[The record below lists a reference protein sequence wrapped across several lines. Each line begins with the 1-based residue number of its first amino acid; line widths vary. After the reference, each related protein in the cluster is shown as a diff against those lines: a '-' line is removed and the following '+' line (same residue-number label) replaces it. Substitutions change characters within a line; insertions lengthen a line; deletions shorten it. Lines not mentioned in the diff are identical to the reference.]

1 MISGHMYWHEDSKA
15 SVPEIVSL
23 LTSKHRLKNVKHVL
37 VHPLSLDK
45 EISHKGIKIKPDKL
59 VLMHH
64 FWFIEE
70 NNSKNQPEFT
80 KIGK

>member
-1 MISGHMYWHEDSKA
+1 MMYGHMYWHKDPKMSI
-15 SVPEIVSL
+15 PEIISL
-23 LTSKHRLKNVKHVL
+23 LTNLYRLKNVKLVL

-45 EISHKGIKIKPDKL
+45 EISHKRIKIKPDKL

-70 NNSKNQPEFT
+70 NNSEK
-80 KIGK
+80 

>member
-1 MISGHMYWHEDSKA
+1 MISGHMYWHTDSKM
-15 SVPEIVSL
+15 SVSEIVGL
-23 LTSKHRLKNVKHVL
+23 LTSKHQLKNVKYVL

-45 EISHKGIKIKPDKL
+45 EISHKGMKIKPNKL

-70 NNSKNQPEFT
+70 NNSENQPEFT